1 MKISSENTFFLIPTV
16 PDEVEDIIKTL
27 SIGKSLGLN
36 SIPAKLLKQFSKSIS
51 ISLSY
56 LLNLHLNEDSVF
68 ANALKHASEI
78 SLFKNGDYL

>member
-1 MKISSENTFFLIPTV
+1 MALKKQVSHSGST
-16 PDEVEDIIKTL
+16 
-27 SIGKSLGLN
+27 GKSLWLN

-68 ANALKHASEI
+68 PNALKHASEI